1 MCTEGL
7 VWSVHGGLGWE
18 MKRPWHSKEA
28 NNSIEEEKEANMT
41 SLKSEEEYI
50 SLPVS
55 MVLSSDDH
63 VPFFLVLLAFLEVLC
78 YLLHSRLFSG

>member
-1 MCTEGL
+1 
-7 VWSVHGGLGWE
+7 
-18 MKRPWHSKEA
+18 MKRLWHSKEG
-28 NNSIEEEKEANMT
+28 NSSIEEEKEANMT
-41 SLKSEEEYI
+41 SLKSVEEYI

-63 VPFFLVLLAFLEVLC
+63 VPFFLALLAFLGVLC

>member
-1 MCTEGL
+1 
-7 VWSVHGGLGWE
+7 

-55 MVLSSDDH
+55 RVLSSDDH

-78 YLLHSRLFSG
+78 CLLHSRLFSG

>member
-7 VWSVHGGLGWE
+7 VWSVHGGASWK
-18 MKRPWHSKEA
+18 MKRLWHSKEG
-28 NNSIEEEKEANMT
+28 NSSIEEEKEANMT
-41 SLKSEEEYI
+41 SLEEEYI

-78 YLLHSRLFSG
+78 YLLHGRLFSG